1 MNPGNRDRRII
12 IESPTSTT
20 DAFGGEVIT
29 WTPIGT
35 GWWASFYPLKDSE
48 VFRNSEATATV
59 THRFQLDFTNQVWDA
74 IDPRCRILFDGRT
87 YNVVGIKEIGRRQGI
102 DISATA
108 RAENG

>member
-1 MNPGNRDRRII
+1 MNPGSRDRRIV
-12 IESPTSTT
+12 IEYPTSTS
-20 DAFGGEVIT
+20 DAFGGEIKT
-29 WTPIGT
+29 WTAIGT

-59 THRFQLDFTNQVWDA
+59 THRFQIEWTNQVWSK
-74 IDPRCRILFDGRT
+74 IDPRCRIKFDGRI
-87 YNVVGIKEIGRRQGI
+87 YDVVGIKEIGRRQGI